1 VSFVKLNQDCVRN
14 LLLTIEEELSINEP
28 LDAVRLQQK
37 PRLQQYSLD
46 DIVYTISKLKEAGFI
61 NADVLVTLDGT
72 DAIVS
77 SLTYNGHLFLDNIR
91 DDGVWKLTKQAA
103 SKLSSVSLNILAE
116 LASSYIKNKLNL

>member
-1 VSFVKLNQDCVRN
+1 VKLNQDCVRN

>member
-1 VSFVKLNQDCVRN
+1 MKLNQDCVRN

>member
-37 PRLQQYSLD
+37 PRLQQYCLD

-116 LASSYIKNKLNL
+116 LASSYSRTN